1 MPCHARDTLNVN
13 ASTTAFLIC
22 AAPFNLLLIYFYFFD
37 NNQNCDGYL
46 EVLRYF
52 RLINCFCWFIYFYIS
67 YRIFC

>member
-1 MPCHARDTLNVN
+1 MVRDTLNVN

-37 NNQNCDGYL
+37 NNQNCDGYV
-46 EVLRYF
+46 EILRFF
-52 RLINCFCWFIYFYIS
+52 RLSNGICWFIYFYVC